1 MLLKSIL
8 VIAILLS
15 CGLGSSLV
23 QIVAWA
29 TMIPDQ
35 LDKTGNIVA
44 AIENTFDGN
53 HPCPMCKLAAEL
65 RPAEQEPEQPG
76 SDKPNNRDSERKKS
90 ADPYYFSNYH
100 CSAKITLKAI
110 MPIRTNCYIE
120 HLLSRSIK
128 VETPPPQFVWFD
140 TLQLF
145 VET

>member
-1 MLLKSIL
+1 MQFSTFTHKDTLIHLFKNGVFVLLKSIL

-76 SDKPNNRDSERKKS
+76 SDKPNNRDSERKKI
-90 ADPYYFSNYH
+90 
-100 CSAKITLKAI
+100 C
-110 MPIRTNCYIE
+110 
-120 HLLSRSIK
+120 
-128 VETPPPQFVWFD
+128 
-140 TLQLF
+140 
-145 VET
+145 